1 MTNGDK
7 DTLPVL
13 GPLKSHGFGF
23 YLLVTSLVAII
34 GWGLYGFYL
43 EYVYGLGLGG
53 DRLPVAWGLNVVDFV
68 YFIAISMAGTIISGI
83 LRLSKTTW
91 RIPIT
96 RIAETITV
104 AALPIGA
111 IFPMLDL
118 GMPQRS
124 FNLLI
129 FARLQSPIAWDSVAI
144 STYLLASWLYFYM
157 PLIPDLALCRDS
169 LKKISK
175 LRGWLYTMASLGWSN
190 TVEQQKRLNRS
201 IKIMA
206 ILIVPL
212 AVTVHSVLSWVFSVT
227 LRVEW
232 HSTIFPIFFVMGAVY
247 SGLATILI
255 VVYAFRRAYHLE
267 RYIEVKHILYLAY
280 IFLAANLA
288 MIYLT
293 LSEYLAPAWASE
305 TLDTQYLTSIFTGA
319 YAPYFWFMLVGGLLL
334 PALIVSLPRT
344 RTVGWIVVAAILANA
359 GMWLERYIIVVPALA
374 VPQLGVPYAVGS
386 YTPSWEELSITAAGF
401 AGFALL
407 LIVLSRLVPMVSVW
421 ELSEAEEGK
430 NVGMT
435 PIIPVVQATGNAE
448 APQSAERRG
457 LMRQGAVAALGV
469 TAGLAA
475 FHYLPLG
482 MLSKQTTTNSVK
494 QPSIQ
499 MSSIGESVSQ
509 EEAIIGA
516 SFPISVPSSLPQGTT
531 LNEARIAADG
541 AMVGLLYNSRLLEP
555 LNLYADPIDIAI
567 FQIKEDVISSPP
579 AFLPK
584 GFDRIA
590 VNGNPGFA
598 RPQSKQ
604 PSEPGQLQWWSNGRR
619 CSIFANLSIAELLKI
634 ASSMEAQTHA

>member
-1 MTNGDK
+1 M
-7 DTLPVL
+7 
-13 GPLKSHGFGF
+13 
-23 YLLVTSLVAII
+23 TSLVAII

-111 IFPMLDL
+111 LFPMLDL
-118 GMPQRS
+118 GMPQRA

-175 LRGWLYTMASLGWSN
+175 LRGWLYTMASLGWSDA
-190 TVEQQKRLNRS
+190 VEQQKRLNRS

-255 VVYAFRRAYHLE
+255 VVYAFRRVYHLE

-293 LSEYLAPAWASE
+293 LSEYMAPAWASE

-359 GMWLERYIIVVPALA
+359 GMWLERLSDS
-374 VPQLGVPYAVGS
+374 GS
-386 YTPSWEELSITAAGF
+386 GFSCSTARGAICSWELYSFLGGALDYSCGVCGLCSAVDRVEQVSANGLSLGAQRR
-401 AGFALL
+401 LRKERMS
-407 LIVLSRLVPMVSVW
+407 VQHRLSQSCRQLATLKRL
-421 ELSEAEEGK
+421 
-430 NVGMT
+430 N
-435 PIIPVVQATGNAE
+435 Q
-448 APQSAERRG
+448 Q
-457 LMRQGAVAALGV
+457 
-469 TAGLAA
+469 
-475 FHYLPLG
+475 
-482 MLSKQTTTNSVK
+482 
-494 QPSIQ
+494 
-499 MSSIGESVSQ
+499 
-509 EEAIIGA
+509 
-516 SFPISVPSSLPQGTT
+516 
-531 LNEARIAADG
+531 
-541 AMVGLLYNSRLLEP
+541 
-555 LNLYADPIDIAI
+555 
-567 FQIKEDVISSPP
+567 
-579 AFLPK
+579 K
-584 GFDRIA
+584 GGD
-590 VNGNPGFA
+590 
-598 RPQSKQ
+598 S
-604 PSEPGQLQWWSNGRR
+604 
-619 CSIFANLSIAELLKI
+619 
-634 ASSMEAQTHA
+634 